1 MSDKP
6 HQRILVTSALPYAN
20 GPSHIGRL
28 TGAYLPADIYVR
40 YQRLTGRD
48 VLYICGSDEHGVPIT
63 IQAEKEG
70 ASPRDL
76 VDRYTKIIQDEFAR
90 MGISFDFYS
99 RTSDPV
105 HHETAQGFFLDL
117 EEKGILRRKPEMQ
130 WFDEQ
135 AGMFLSDRYVEG
147 TCPVCRFTEARG
159 DQCERCGS
167 YLNQMQLIHPRSK
180 VTNTTPVARETT
192 HWYLP
197 LGEFQAEL
205 ERWIGEKKDWKD
217 NVINYCQGWFRQG
230 LTDRAITRDLE
241 WGVPVPERDRKG
253 RVLEGAAGKVLYVW
267 FEAVLG
273 YISATKAWARH
284 IGQPDRW
291 KDYWLREDTK
301 LVHFIGK
308 DNIVFH
314 AIVFPAI
321 TMAYNRGRQNER
333 YVLVS
338 EIPAC
343 EFLNLEGE
351 KLSTSRNYAVWV
363 RDYLDA
369 FDPDPLRYA
378 LASILPE
385 NKDSDFSWRD
395 FQARNNNELADI
407 LGNFVNRILTF
418 TRRQFDGKVPAAHKP
433 AGPDREMLDEVRK
446 ARTEVGEFIERFR
459 IRDACRRF
467 MDLSRAANKHFNDS
481 EPWKTV
487 KTDRAACE
495 ASIHVGLQ
503 VVKALAVL
511 MHPFLPFTSE
521 KVWRMLGLPGSVVG
535 QRWSAIGV
543 ELLAEGHVLGQPEIV
558 FPKIEDGAIAMQT
571 ARLRAV
577 LDTKEAREEP
587 VRTAPLLAAVSIDEF
602 ARLDLRTA
610 RVLEAEKIKGSDKLL
625 KLQVDLGFEKRQIV
639 SGLAQHYRP
648 EELVGRQVIVVVNLK
663 PARIRGVES
672 QGMLLTVGDDEQLKV
687 LIPEAPVTEGSR
699 VS

>member
-1 MSDKP
+1 
-6 HQRILVTSALPYAN
+6 
-20 GPSHIGRL
+20 
-28 TGAYLPADIYVR
+28 
-40 YQRLTGRD
+40 
-48 VLYICGSDEHGVPIT
+48 
-63 IQAEKEG
+63 
-70 ASPRDL
+70 
-76 VDRYTKIIQDEFAR
+76 
-90 MGISFDFYS
+90 
-99 RTSDPV
+99 
-105 HHETAQGFFLDL
+105 
-117 EEKGILRRKPEMQ
+117 MQ

-180 VTNTTPVARETT
+180 VTNSTPVARETT

-205 ERWIGEKKDWKD
+205 ERWIGAKKDWKD
-217 NVINYCQGWFRQG
+217 NVINYCRGWFRQG

-395 FQARNNNELADI
+395 FHARNNNELADI

-418 TRRQFDGKVPAAHKP
+418 TQRQFDGKVPAAHKP

-467 MDLSRAANKHFNDS
+467 MDLARAANKHFNDS

-521 KVWRMLGLPGSVVG
+521 KVWRMLGLPGSVAG

-543 ELLAEGHVLGQPEIV
+543 ELLAEGLVLGRPEIV
-558 FPKIEDGAIAMQT
+558 FPKIEDGAIEMQT

-587 VRTAPLLAAVSIDEF
+587 ARAAPVLAAVSIDEF
-602 ARLDLRTA
+602 ARLDLRAA

-687 LIPEAPVTEGSR
+687 LIPEALVTEGSR